1 MNILDIPEL
10 FRTRVLGETDEAGI
24 PTLDGPWKQ
33 NELIG
38 DCAMVDRTLDHP
50 DDVVVD
56 EYGKPWV
63 SDGDRIYRI
72 GGSWFAPVKSIVH
85 KVSGRAGAMCRHPDG
100 SLIVAISGNGI
111 EIIAPDGSR
120 RIVVESDSGPM
131 RCVTAIAIGRD
142 GNVFLTEGSAHHG
155 PEQWVGDLMRSGQT
169 GRLIEL
175 DWSTA
180 RTRTLQDRLAWPFGV
195 CQIDDKTVL
204 VSESW
209 KHRLLAVDTSGTARS
224 APRIVLD
231 NLPGYPSRLKPIES
245 GGYWLALFALR
256 NPLIEFV
263 LREKEFLQ
271 EMLQTVPPRYWVA
284 PALATGDDYREALQ
298 LGAIRQVG
306 MKKPF
311 SPPYSYGLVARLDR
325 RMQPIKSLH
334 SRADGKRHG
343 VTGIATPDRDSLY
356 ILSAGN
362 GKLVHADAEVLSK

>member
-1 MNILDIPEL
+1 MSIFDIPDL
-10 FRTRVLGETDEAGI
+10 IRTRLLGETDQPGI

-38 DCAMVDRTLDHP
+38 DCAMVDRMLDHP
-50 DDVVVD
+50 DDVIVD
-56 EYGKPWV
+56 DYGKPWV

-72 GGSWFAPVKSIVH
+72 GGNWFAPVRSVVYKM
-85 KVSGRAGAMCRHPDG
+85 SGRAGAICRHPDG
-100 SLIVAISGNGI
+100 SLIVAISGKGV

-120 RIVVESDSGPM
+120 RTVSNADTGPM
-131 RCVTAIAIGRD
+131 ACITAIAVGPD
-142 GNVFLTEGSAHHG
+142 GNVLLTDGSIQCG
-155 PEQWVGDLMRSGQT
+155 PERWVEDLMRSGQT
-169 GRLIEL
+169 GRLLAL
-175 DWSTA
+175 DWTTGAA
-180 RTRTLQDRLAWPFGV
+180 RTLRTGLAWPFGV
-195 CQIDDKTVL
+195 CQIEDGTVL

-209 KHRLLAVDTSGTARS
+209 KHRLLAVDLSGATRVQ
-224 APRIVLD
+224 PKVVLD
-231 NLPGYPSRLKPIES
+231 NLPGYPSRIKPAEG

-256 NPLIEFV
+256 NPLVEFV
-263 LREKEFLQ
+263 LREERFLQ
-271 EMLQTVPPRYWVA
+271 EMLETVPPRYWVA
-284 PALATGDDYREALQ
+284 PAMATGDDYREALQ

-325 RMQPIKSLH
+325 RFQPIKSLH

-343 VTGIATPDRDSLY
+343 VTGIAAPTRHSLF